1 MKTISL
7 KRIRIYSKNC
17 LYILF
22 LGILLN
28 SCKKNNEIES
38 PGAINAPAQ
47 TIVVPVPTVT
57 TTPPPVP
64 VLPEFEFPLFSA
76 EAHRGGRGLMPENSI
91 IAMLSASKLEKVTTL
106 EMDTH
111 ITNDGKVVV
120 VHDDYLS
127 PLFMLTPAGLE
138 IPAADSKKYPIF
150 GMNYDVINKFD
161 LGTKYFKDFPSQK
174 KVKTYI
180 PLLSDLIDSVQ
191 NNIQLTKRG
200 QLIYNIEIKS
210 AVSGDNIVSPKPEVF
225 VELLMN
231 VIEEKNIS
239 RFVVIQ
245 SFDKRALQVINKK
258 YPSIR
263 TSFLVSNKNTYEEN
277 ISDLGFKPYILSP
290 ISDMVTL
297 EMVNAAHADGV
308 KIITWTVNSALEM
321 KRLKNLNVDGIITD
335 YPNLF

>member
-7 KRIRIYSKNC
+7 KRIRIYSKKC
-17 LYILF
+17 LYLLC

-28 SCKKNNEIES
+28 SCKKNNEIKS
-38 PGAINAPAQ
+38 SVPINTPDQ
-47 TIVVPVPTVT
+47 TIVVPVPIPA
-57 TTPPPVP
+57 TTPAPVP
-64 VLPEFEFPLFSA
+64 VLPPFEFPVFSA

-91 IAMLSASKLEKVTTL
+91 IAMLSASKLEKVTTI

-120 VHDDYLS
+120 IHDDYLN
-127 PLFMLTPAGLE
+127 PLIMLTPAGLE

-150 GMNYDVINKFD
+150 KMNYDDINKFD
-161 LGTKYFKDFPSQK
+161 LGTKFYKDFPLQK

-191 NNIQLTKRG
+191 NNIQLTNRD

-210 AVSGDNIVSPKPEVF
+210 AVSGDNIVNPKPEIF

-231 VIEEKNIS
+231 VIEDKNIS

-245 SFDKRALQVINKK
+245 SFDKRALQIINKK

-263 TSFLVSNKNTYEEN
+263 TSFLVSNKKTYEEN
-277 ISDLGFKPYILSP
+277 VSDLGFKPYILSP

-297 EMVNAAHADGV
+297 EMVTAAHADGV
-308 KIITWTVNSALEM
+308 KIITWTVNSALEI